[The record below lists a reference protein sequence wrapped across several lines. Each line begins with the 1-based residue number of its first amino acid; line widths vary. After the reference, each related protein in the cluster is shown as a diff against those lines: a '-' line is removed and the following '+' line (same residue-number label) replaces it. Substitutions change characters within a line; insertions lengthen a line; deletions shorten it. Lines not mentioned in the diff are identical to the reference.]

1 VSIRAVYRYLGKKLE
16 GNAKTKATEI
26 LDFTGASRFLVF
38 ELVARK
44 AEDFQT
50 AVSIR
55 LKQPLQAVILGSET
69 SFTGHVDNEQYLAP
83 VRGQGRWGSVDGL
96 ELKIINGCHVNLP

>member
-1 VSIRAVYRYLGKKLE
+1 VSFRAVDRNFGKQR
-16 GNAKTKATEI
+16 KADAIIESTEI
-26 LDFTGASRFLVF
+26 LDFLSASRFLVF

-55 LKQPLQAVILGSET
+55 LKQPLQAVILGGES
-69 SFTGHVDNEQYLAP
+69 SFAGHVDNEQYLAP
-83 VRGQGRWGSVDGL
+83 VRL
-96 ELKIINGCHVNLP
+96 